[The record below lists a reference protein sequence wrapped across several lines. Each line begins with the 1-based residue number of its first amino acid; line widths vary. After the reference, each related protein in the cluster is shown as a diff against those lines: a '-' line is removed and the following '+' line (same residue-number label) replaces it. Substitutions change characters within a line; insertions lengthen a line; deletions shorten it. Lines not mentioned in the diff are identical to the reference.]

1 MEDAQF
7 EKLLTILGDINE
19 KLGGIENNLV
29 DIANAIG
36 QLRKSD

>member
-7 EKLLTILGDINE
+7 EKLLAVLGDINE

-29 DIANAIG
+29 DIGNAIG